1 MFNAANSAGNITY
14 NDWNSIALWNAIFLG
29 IAVALKRFFVG
40 LYLGQR
46 TYAIYGNQLA
56 KVIHQMIVIGQV
68 SLLGRDLEIRSTDP
82 VVADSRSLRH
92 KKSGTHFDW
101 SWKGFDGTGLGDD
114 DDNSEG
120 SQGNHISPH
129 IETEGVR
136 SPVSET
142 EDTIYIER
150 QDPFAD
156 SSGRVKMLELL
167 EAWEEPE
174 LDPGKPVCSHVG
186 LLHSLKVPMFLFLTY
201 SRSND

>member
-1 MFNAANSAGNITY
+1 MLLTCIVTNN
-14 NDWNSIALWNAIFLG
+14 L
-29 IAVALKRFFVG
+29 
-40 LYLGQR
+40 
-46 TYAIYGNQLA
+46 AIYGNQLA

-101 SWKGFDGTGLGDD
+101 NWKGFDGTGLGDD
-114 DDNSEG
+114 DDNSES
-120 SQGNHISPH
+120 SQSNYISAH
-129 IETEGVR
+129 IETEGVK
-136 SPVSET
+136 SPASET

-186 LLHSLKVPMFLFLTY
+186 LLHSLKVRMFLFLTY
-201 SRSND
+201 SRSNN